1 MPEIILKPCPFCGS
15 KPVMKSDY
23 RYPRPSCKRLK
34 AYEVVCQNY
43 DCIIY
48 NADNSYELTPKAA
61 VEKWNK
67 RVANDG

>member
-48 NADNSYELTPKAA
+48 NADNNYELTPKAA

-67 RVANDG
+67 RVTNDG